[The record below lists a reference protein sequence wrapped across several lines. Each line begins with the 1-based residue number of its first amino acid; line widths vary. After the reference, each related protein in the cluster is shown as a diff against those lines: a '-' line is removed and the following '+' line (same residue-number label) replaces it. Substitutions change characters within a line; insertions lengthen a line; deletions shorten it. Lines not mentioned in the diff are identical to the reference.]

1 MNFSTTRRCALQALA
16 AAVAI
21 GLAPAALA
29 AEDNYPNRPIRMVL
43 GFSAGGGTDV
53 IARQLAQKM
62 SESLGVSVVVDNKPG
77 ANGNISAE
85 LVAKAPG
92 DGYTLLYNTSSIVL
106 SPGIYSK
113 LGYDVLK
120 DLKPVGLV
128 ANLPIVLVTS
138 NTVKP
143 KSVTDL
149 VAVMKREPEK
159 FNYASAGNGNITH
172 FAMLM
177 FEHAVGVKSNHI
189 PYRGEAPAMADLM
202 GGQVDL
208 YMGTAPGVMP
218 AINDK
223 RVRALAVTSLKR
235 LPALP
240 EVPTL
245 SESVAKGLEIG
256 AWSGIMA
263 PPGTPDAVIARLNDS
278 LKKALASPEVQARF
292 ASQSAETRYATAEQY
307 GQFLRTELPRWR
319 QIAQQ
324 ANVKL
329 D

>member
-1 MNFSTTRRCALQALA
+1 MVRSRMTRRAWLPLIALLGCGFA
-16 AAVAI
+16 
-21 GLAPAALA
+21 GAALA
-29 AEDNYPNRPIRMVL
+29 AEADYPNRPIRLIL

-53 IARQLAQKM
+53 IARALAQKM

-85 LVAKAPG
+85 AVAKAPN

-106 SPGIYSK
+106 SPGLYSK
-113 LGYDVLK
+113 LGYDVQK
-120 DLKPVGLV
+120 DLSPVGLV
-128 ANLPIVLVTS
+128 ANLPMVLVAA
-138 NTVKP
+138 N
-143 KSVTDL
+143 SVQSKGVADL
-149 VAVMKREPEK
+149 VTTMKGAPGR

-177 FEHAVGVKSNHI
+177 FEHAVGVKGNHI

-202 GGQVDL
+202 GAQVDL

-218 AINDK
+218 AIKDK

-240 EVPTL
+240 DVPTL
-245 SESVAKGLEIG
+245 DESVAKGLEIG

-263 PPGTPDAVIARLNDS
+263 PAGTPAHVIARLNGS
-278 LKKALASPEVQARF
+278 LKEALASPEVQARF
-292 ASQSAETRYATAEQY
+292 ASQSADARYMTAEQY
-307 GQFLRTELPRWR
+307 GQFLRAELPRWR
-319 QIAQQ
+319 RIAQQ
-324 ANVKL
+324 ADVKL